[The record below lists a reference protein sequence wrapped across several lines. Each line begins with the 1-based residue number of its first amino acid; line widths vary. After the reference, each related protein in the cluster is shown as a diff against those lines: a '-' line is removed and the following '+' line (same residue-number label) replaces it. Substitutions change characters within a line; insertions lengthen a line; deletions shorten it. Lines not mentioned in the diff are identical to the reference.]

1 MTRSRD
7 MFSPLDQPI
16 PELVAELEAEIARL
30 ERVARRRST
39 VLVVDD
45 MQTMRLL
52 LAQALKSAG
61 FKDILRASDGESG
74 WKMLQDQ
81 DCDLAL
87 VDWNMPRLDGL
98 ALLDRVRSEPRLKD
112 LIFILV
118 TAEHL
123 DLRVMQAAEESQD
136 AYLTKPVSAEKLI
149 RRLEVILE
157 RRLALARALKLEA
170 KGQVEKAV
178 EEFMAAAANRPRL
191 RWPFFG
197 LGGLLFR
204 QGRWEEAE
212 RCYRRVLELDP
223 EALGALVE
231 LGRIKEAQGLVE
243 EGRQLYQQ
251 ALAQNPRFF
260 RAYDALALSLSH
272 QGRDQEALSVLEEA
286 LAEQGSEN
294 ALRQEILGRLRYN
307 QAQFAGAEAALAK
320 ALAMKPRHHASDNN
334 LLLARSR
341 LAQGRLMEALPALK
355 EAAKAGQAEDNLQN
369 RLDAMLLLGAAHLR
383 AGQEEQAE
391 KVWAEL
397 EDPRFWPEGQ
407 PPFSPASWQREL
419 GGVYLATGHEEQ
431 AVERFLVSLALDPE
445 DQANRQ
451 ALGEL
456 CLDLGR
462 PEVLQRALTAQAQE
476 RRDLVEV
483 HSRRGLELVAAGR
496 YAEAEA
502 EYQKG
507 LALDPDSGRLRFN
520 LGKLQYRLGRQEEAL
535 RTLVLAARL
544 GLQQADWD
552 LVAETA
558 RLFASLGRQGEA
570 RALVSQCLALDPG
583 NRHLAQVLENL

>member
-7 MFSPLDQPI
+7 MFSPLNQPI

-30 ERVARRRST
+30 ERVARRQST

-74 WKMLQDQ
+74 WNMLQSQ

-87 VDWNMPRLDGL
+87 VDWNMPRMDGL
-98 ALLDRVRSEPRLKD
+98 ALLDRVRFDPKQKD

-123 DLRVMQAAEESQD
+123 DLKVMQAAEESQD

-157 RRLALARALKLEA
+157 RRLTLARALKLEA
-170 KGQVEKAV
+170 LGQVDKAV
-178 EEFMAAAANRPRL
+178 DEFMAAAANRPRL

-204 QGRWEEAE
+204 QERWEEAE

-231 LGRIKEAQGLVE
+231 LGRIKEAQGLLE
-243 EGRQLYQQ
+243 EGRGFFQE
-251 ALAQNPRFF
+251 ALTQNPRFF
-260 RAYDALALSLSH
+260 RAYDALSLSLSA
-272 QGRDQEALSVLEEA
+272 QGRGQEALQVLEEA
-286 LAEQGSEN
+286 MAEQGSEN
-294 ALRQEILGRLRYN
+294 ALRQEILGQLRYD
-307 QAQFAGAEAALAK
+307 QRHYAGAAAALSK
-320 ALAMKPRHHASDNN
+320 ALALKPRHHASDNN

-341 LAQGRLMEALPALK
+341 LAQGHWDEALPALR

-369 RLDAMLLLGAAHLR
+369 RLDAMLLLGATHLR

-391 KVWAEL
+391 KVWDEL

-407 PPFSPASWQREL
+407 APFGPAQWQMEL
-419 GGVYLATGHEEQ
+419 GGIYLATGHEEQ
-431 AVERFLVSLALDPE
+431 AVERFLASLELAPGDAAHQEAL
-445 DQANRQ
+445 A
-451 ALGEL
+451 EL
-456 CLDLGR
+456 CLGLGC
-462 PEVLQRALTAQAQE
+462 PQVLERALAAQAQE

-496 YAEAEA
+496 YDEAEA

-507 LALDPDSGRLRFN
+507 LALEADSGRLRFN

-544 GLQQADWD
+544 GLQQKDWD
-552 LVAETA
+552 LVGETA
-558 RLFASLGRQGEA
+558 RLFASLGRSGEA
-570 RALVSQCLALDPG
+570 KALVNQCLSLDPG
-583 NRHLAQVLENL
+583 NRYLAQVLEGL